1 MPDEISGLL
10 SHHGFLIGVAILW
23 VTLCLVGSEIVKAI
37 DKLRSSVIEAKEVLL
52 SIHEVLEPTN
62 EDGIHS
68 LVSSVHGEV
77 WKISDKLV
85 NYPQYNKWVAEWEKE
100 AQEGEKKDGG

>member
-1 MPDEISGLL
+1 MPDEISGFL
-10 SHHGFLIGVAILW
+10 SHHGFLIGAVILW
-23 VTLCLVGSEIVKAI
+23 VTLCVVGSEILKSI

-68 LVSSVHGEV
+68 LVSSMHGEV

-85 NYPQYNKWVAEWEKE
+85 NFPQYDKRVAEWEKE
-100 AQEGEKKDGG
+100 AQEEEEKDGG